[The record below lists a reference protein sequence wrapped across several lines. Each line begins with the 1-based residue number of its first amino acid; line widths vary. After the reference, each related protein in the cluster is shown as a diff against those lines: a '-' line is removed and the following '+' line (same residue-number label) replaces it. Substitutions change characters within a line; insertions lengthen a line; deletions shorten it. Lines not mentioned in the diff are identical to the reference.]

1 MHLLLLFMYYLRPA
15 DPGIKRFNEFCQ
27 LWANEHGMR
36 ITVLTGQVH
45 YNTGRVYP
53 DLNGHQ
59 IVREDDGPVEVLRVA
74 GPNTFHRGYAGRA
87 MSQIGWAR
95 NLRRVYRDLDK
106 PDLVMGVSVP
116 LWIAWPLVAARRRWH
131 IPAILEVRD
140 LWPEAIVNM
149 GIAPAYHPAVLGI
162 SMLERWAYRNVDHI
176 VTIFDGQKENIA
188 GRRLKRAD
196 QIDVIPHGV
205 MLDAYEQVPAA
216 ARREIRDRLGIA
228 DDQRLV
234 IYAGSHGPIYH
245 LTTLIDAAEQLRDRT
260 DIQFVSIGDGW
271 ERQQLTDDVQRRGL
285 ANIRFLGPVPA
296 SEVPAYLSAADIA
309 CSVVNARAL
318 TGWNDRTRGAFRNA
332 MFDYAAARLPVVFND
347 PGCAVHE
354 VQERAH
360 GGLYADTAN
369 GVDEMVRHFARL
381 ADHPDEARE
390 MGENNYRGIALKYN
404 RRKMAKVYVDLMQ
417 RMVNGA
423 AQPVTAQLRS

>member
-1 MHLLLLFMYYLRPA
+1 
-15 DPGIKRFNEFCQ
+15 
-27 LWANEHGMR
+27 
-36 ITVLTGQVH
+36 
-45 YNTGRVYP
+45 
-53 DLNGHQ
+53 
-59 IVREDDGPVEVLRVA
+59 
-74 GPNTFHRGYAGRA
+74 
-87 MSQIGWAR
+87 MSQVGWAR

-116 LWIAWPLVAARRRWH
+116 LWIAWPLVAARRRWR

-162 SMLERWAYRNVDHI
+162 GMLERWAYRNVDHI

-216 ARREIRDRLGIA
+216 ARGEIRGQLGIA
-228 DDQRLV
+228 ADQRVV
-234 IYAGSHGPIYH
+234 IYAGSHGPIYN
-245 LTTLIDAAEQLRDRT
+245 LTTLIDAAEHLRDRS
-260 DIQFVSIGDGW
+260 DIQFISIGDGW
-271 ERQQLTDDVQRRGL
+271 ERQKLVNEVQRRGL
-285 ANIRFLGPVPA
+285 TNIRFLGPVPA
-296 SEVPAYLSAADIA
+296 CEVPAYLSAADIA

-354 VQERAH
+354 VQERAN

-369 GVDEMVRHFARL
+369 GVEEMVRHIARL
-381 ADHPDEARE
+381 ADNPDEARE

-404 RRKMAKVYVDLMQ
+404 RRKMAKVYVELME
-417 RMVNGA
+417 RMVNRA
-423 AQPVTAQLRS
+423 AEPVTAQLRS